1 MGSVGRNLPRR
12 PKTTRENA
20 ATGGRTPGTVQNVA
34 HFILSIAPGGGGE
47 DLLQIGEEWG
57 EAPLPKTLSMNS
69 LNSLL

>member
-20 ATGGRTPGTVQNVA
+20 ATGGRTPGRVQNVA

-69 LNSLL
+69 LSSLL